1 VLSTHGP
8 NTGPFDEMRRMEST
22 IPTTVNRLCPTAKG
36 SMHRTLTGAN
46 GALAEISGS
55 NAGKNI
61 YNIYRFVQIM
71 LKIYEKSKLN
81 LVKI

>member
-1 VLSTHGP
+1 
-8 NTGPFDEMRRMEST
+8 MRRMEST

-61 YNIYRFVQIM
+61 YNIYKFIKIIM
-71 LKIYEKSKLN
+71 PISEKSKLN
-81 LVKI
+81 LVRI